1 MCGRAR
7 VGCGFGSGGVS
18 SVVLVLG
25 VSVGAGSLG
34 ISAVWCCSVRAGVIS
49 VVVVGLGE
57 YVRLGS
63 VSESGLIWWSMLM
76 LCCLDEPGWSWEG
89 IWEGGGCRVG
99 GTSRCFPWA
108 LAERWVVGITGVF
121 VLLWLL
127 DRDDPLGLSPMYRDD
142 PLGLSPVL
150 VGSVILLRVWW
161 GGVFVSSV
169 RRSWFVSST

>member
-1 MCGRAR
+1 M
-7 VGCGFGSGGVS
+7 
-18 SVVLVLG
+18 
-25 VSVGAGSLG
+25 
-34 ISAVWCCSVRAGVIS
+34 
-49 VVVVGLGE
+49 VVVG
-57 YVRLGS
+57 
-63 VSESGLIWWSMLM
+63 WWSMLM
-76 LCCLDEPGWSWEG
+76 LCCLDEPGWSWEE
-89 IWEGGGCRVG
+89 IREGGGCCVG
-99 GTSRCFPWA
+99 GTSRCFPRA

-169 RRSWFVSST
+169 RRSWFVSSTWVASVY

>member
-1 MCGRAR
+1 MCGR
-7 VGCGFGSGGVS
+7 VGGVS

-25 VSVGAGSLG
+25 
-34 ISAVWCCSVRAGVIS
+34 ISAVWCCSGRARVIS
-49 VVVVGLGE
+49 VVVVG
-57 YVRLGS
+57 
-63 VSESGLIWWSMLM
+63 WWSMLM

-99 GTSRCFPWA
+99 GTSRCFPRA
-108 LAERWVVGITGVF
+108 LAERWVGITGVF

-127 DRDDPLGLSPMYRDD
+127 DRDDPLGLSPIYRDD
-142 PLGLSPVL
+142 LLGLSPML

-169 RRSWFVSST
+169 WFINWVRHIRSDCLNSALRFHSSSIPVCVA